1 MRGAASVGVW
11 AADAGPHRRGA
22 VAGRLAR
29 RQAPRHRRRGLRAT
43 EVPERLD
50 TDEAREALRIL
61 AKGEEGARL
70 TREAEGALG
79 RLK

>member
-1 MRGAASVGVW
+1 
-11 AADAGPHRRGA
+11 
-22 VAGRLAR
+22 
-29 RQAPRHRRRGLRAT
+29 
-43 EVPERLD
+43 VPERLD